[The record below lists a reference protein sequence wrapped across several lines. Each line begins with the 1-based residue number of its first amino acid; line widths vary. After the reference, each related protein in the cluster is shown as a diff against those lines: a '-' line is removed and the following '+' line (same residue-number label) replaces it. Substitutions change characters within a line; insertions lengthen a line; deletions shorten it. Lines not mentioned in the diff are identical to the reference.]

1 MYISECVC
9 CDYSLHF
16 TATVQTEDFM
26 FVSEQLTFDSNDTSR
41 TVSISAI
48 GDDDDV
54 EGNEMFTI
62 SLNSSAPNLAFRP
75 ATATVTI
82 TDLTSELYICTVL
95 QTTDTLVLVSIP
107 DIHSLPPSPS
117 LPLPLSPTPSLPLP
131 LSLSLFPSPSL
142 SLSLS
147 LLLPLSPS
155 PSLPLSLSLF
165 PSLSPS
171 LTFSSQF
178 WSSNTLNLN
187 LFWWEAWL
195 P

>member
-9 CDYSLHF
+9 YDCPLHF
-16 TATVQTEDFM
+16 TATVQNEDFM
-26 FVSEQLTFDSNDTSR
+26 IVPEQLTFDSNDTSR
-41 TVSISAI
+41 TVNISAMR
-48 GDDDDV
+48 DDDV

-107 DIHSLPPSPS
+107 DIHSLPP
-117 LPLPLSPTPSLPLP
+117 LPLSLSLSLLLP

-142 SLSLS
+142 SL
-147 LLLPLSPS
+147 PP
-155 PSLPLSLSLF
+155 SLSLF

-171 LTFSSQF
+171 LTFSLFLSQF
-178 WSSNTLNLN
+178 WSSNSLNLN

>member
-1 MYISECVC
+1 MIVP
-9 CDYSLHF
+9 
-16 TATVQTEDFM
+16 
-26 FVSEQLTFDSNDTSR
+26 EQLTFDSNDTSR
-41 TVSISAI
+41 TVSISAMR
-48 GDDDDV
+48 DDDV

-62 SLNSSAPNLAFRP
+62 SLSSDALNLALQP

-107 DIHSLPPSPS
+107 DIHSLPPLPLSLSLSLLLPLSPSPS
-117 LPLPLSPTPSLPLP
+117 LPLPLP